1 MFSICRHSR
10 TGPGSCLTGKF
21 EFHLAVAPDEMEG
34 LINIYLQNYTIQ
46 TNLAPAKQISVS
58 TGAEMEFLNVFFFLS
73 FFPTRSIKMDERC
86 FLSSVASLIFY

>member
-46 TNLAPAKQISVS
+46 TNLAPAK
-58 TGAEMEFLNVFFFLS
+58 
-73 FFPTRSIKMDERC
+73 
-86 FLSSVASLIFY
+86 

>member
-46 TNLAPAKQISVS
+46 TNLAPTK
-58 TGAEMEFLNVFFFLS
+58 
-73 FFPTRSIKMDERC
+73 IKKSWLQREPKWN
-86 FLSSVASLIFY
+86 F